1 MDGSDDRRT
10 TKRAKDGSDAA
21 SRGPAAEPPVVIV
34 GAGFAGLSAAVR
46 LIGAGRRVII
56 VEATGGGGGRSRSFQ
71 HAGTGLELDNGQ
83 HLMMGCYRETLA
95 FLRAIGNEGGISFQ
109 RNLAIDMVKPGGGRV
124 RLRCPALPAP
134 LHLAAGLASMRGV
147 GLLHKASALRAGMML
162 RHEAARPDDNETC
175 DDWLRRL
182 GQTQGIR
189 NAFWDPLIWG
199 VLNDDPLV
207 ASAAMLV
214 AVLDRAFLGTRD
226 DSRLGV
232 PRVPLSRL
240 YVHDAIEHLR
250 QRGAQLELGQ
260 PMRAIEV
267 DGDGVSAV
275 LLRSG
280 RRIETRTVISTVP
293 PRPLLDA
300 LPEAARRHPVFQDVA
315 KLTVSPIINIWLVLD
330 RSPFRDV
337 PFLGLIGS
345 PLHWLFDRSQIEAH
359 DEGRV
364 LINCTISGA
373 RGLVDDRPSTLLD
386 LAKSE
391 LRRYFPD
398 RPVQVHAH
406 KIIKEHRATISHA
419 AGTSQWR
426 PATRSPVPGLLLGGD
441 WVRTGLPATIESACQ
456 SGHDAA
462 AAVLED
468 ARRQHAFGV

>member
-1 MDGSDDRRT
+1 MDGSGRPST
-10 TKRAKDGSDAA
+10 TASDH
-21 SRGPAAEPPVVIV
+21 GPVVIV

-46 LIGAGRRVII
+46 LSGAGRKVIL
-56 VEATGGGGGRSRSFQ
+56 VEATGGGGGRSRSF
-71 HAGTGLELDNGQ
+71 HHPGSGLELDNGQ
-83 HLMMGCYRETLA
+83 HLLMGCYRETLA
-95 FLRAIGNEGGISFQ
+95 FLRAIGNEGAISFQ
-109 RNLAIDMVKPGGGRV
+109 RNLAVDMVKPGGARV

-134 LHLAAGLASMRGV
+134 LHLAAGLASMRGL
-147 GLLHKASALRAGMML
+147 GLLHKASALRAGVML
-162 RHEAARPDDNETC
+162 RSEAARPDDNETC
-175 DDWLRRL
+175 DGWLRRL

-189 NAFWDPLIWG
+189 NAFWDPLIWA

-240 YVHDAIEHLR
+240 YVNDALDQLR
-250 QRGAQLELGQ
+250 ERGAQLELGQ
-260 PMRAIEV
+260 PMRAIES
-267 DGDGVSAV
+267 DADGVSGV
-275 LLRSG
+275 VLRSG
-280 RRIETRTVISTVP
+280 RRIEARTVISTVP

-300 LPEAARRHPVFQDVA
+300 LPQSARRHPVFQDVA
-315 KLTVSPIINIWLVLD
+315 KLTVSPIINLWLVLD
-330 RSPFRDV
+330 RAPFRDV

-345 PLHWLFDRSQIEAH
+345 PLHWLFDRSRIEGH
-359 DEGRV
+359 DDGRV
-364 LINCTISGA
+364 LLNCTISGA
-373 RGLVDDRPSTLLD
+373 RGLVDDRPATLLE

-398 RPVQVHAH
+398 RPVLVQAH
-406 KIIKEHRATISHA
+406 KIIKEHKATITHA

>member
-1 MDGSDDRRT
+1 MDGFAEPSGGGT
-10 TKRAKDGSDAA
+10 SGAA
-21 SRGPAAEPPVVIV
+21 AGPASERPVVIV

-46 LIGAGRRVII
+46 LAGAGRKVIV

-71 HAGTGLELDNGQ
+71 HPASGLELDNGQ

-95 FLRAIGNEGGISFQ
+95 FLRAIGNERAVSFQ
-109 RNLAIDMVKPGGGRV
+109 RNLAVDMVKPGGARV

-134 LHLAAGLASMRGV
+134 IHLGAGLATMRGI
-147 GLLHKASALRAGMML
+147 GLIDKACALRAGVML

-175 DDWLRRL
+175 DDFLRRL

-189 NAFWDPLIWG
+189 NAFWDPLIWA

-214 AVLDRAFLGTRD
+214 AVLERAFLGTRD

-240 YVHDAIEHLR
+240 YVHDALEQLR
-250 QRGAQLELGQ
+250 QRGAELRLGQ
-260 PMRAIEV
+260 PMRAIEA
-267 DGDGVSAV
+267 DAEGVSAV

-280 RRIETRTVISTVP
+280 ERIAARTIISTVP
-293 PRPLLDA
+293 PQPLLDA
-300 LPEAARRHPVFQDVA
+300 LPDAARRHPVFQDVA
-315 KLTVSPIINIWLVLD
+315 KLDVSPIINLWLVLD

-345 PLHWLFDRSQIEAH
+345 PLHWLFDKSRIEGH
-359 DEGRV
+359 DDGQV
-364 LINCTISGA
+364 LLNCTISGA
-373 RGLVDDRPSTLLD
+373 RGLVDDRPATLLE

-398 RPVQVHAH
+398 RPVQVRAH
-406 KIIKEHRATISHA
+406 KIVKEHKATISHA
-419 AGTSQWR
+419 AGTTQWR

>member
-1 MDGSDDRRT
+1 MDGFADPSGGGT
-10 TKRAKDGSDAA
+10 GSVAGA
-21 SRGPAAEPPVVIV
+21 PAERPVVIV

-46 LIGAGRRVII
+46 LAGAGRKVIV

-71 HAGTGLELDNGQ
+71 HPATGLELDNGQ

-95 FLRAIGNEGGISFQ
+95 FLRAIGNERAVSFQ
-109 RNLAIDMVKPGGGRV
+109 RNLAVDMVKPGGARV

-134 LHLAAGLASMRGV
+134 LHLGAGLAAMRGV
-147 GLLHKASALRAGMML
+147 GIIDKACALRAGVML
-162 RHEAARPDDNETC
+162 RSEAARPDDNETC
-175 DDWLRRL
+175 DDFLRRL

-189 NAFWDPLIWG
+189 NAFWDPLIWA

-214 AVLDRAFLGTRD
+214 AVLERVFLGTRD

-240 YVHDAIEHLR
+240 YVHDALEHLR
-250 QRGAQLELGQ
+250 QRGAELRLGQ
-260 PMRAIEV
+260 PMRAIET
-267 DGDGVSAV
+267 DADGVSAV
-275 LLRSG
+275 VLRSG
-280 RRIETRTVISTVP
+280 ERIAARTVISTVP
-293 PRPLLDA
+293 PQPLLEA
-300 LPEAARRHPVFQDVA
+300 LPAAARRHPVFQDVA
-315 KLTVSPIINIWLVLD
+315 KLDASPIINVWLVLD
-330 RSPFRDV
+330 RAPFRDV

-345 PLHWLFDRSQIEAH
+345 PLHWLFDRSRIEGH
-359 DEGRV
+359 DDGQV
-364 LINCTISGA
+364 LLNCTISGA
-373 RGLVDDRPSTLLD
+373 RGLVDDRPATLLE

-398 RPVQVHAH
+398 RPVQVRAH
-406 KIIKEHRATISHA
+406 KIVKEHKATISHA
-419 AGTSQWR
+419 AGTTQWR

-462 AAVLED
+462 AVVLED
-468 ARRQHAFGV
+468 ARRQPAFGG

>member
-1 MDGSDDRRT
+1 MDGFVEPSGGGSST
-10 TKRAKDGSDAA
+10 GAAGRADQ
-21 SRGPAAEPPVVIV
+21 PVVIV

-46 LIGAGRRVII
+46 LVGAGRKVIVI
-56 VEATGGGGGRSRSFQ
+56 EATGGGGGRSRSFQ
-71 HAGTGLELDNGQ
+71 HPATGLELDNGQ

-95 FLRAIGNEGGISFQ
+95 FLRAIGNDGAVSFQ
-109 RNLAIDMVKPGGGRV
+109 RNLAVDMVKPGGARV
-124 RLRCPALPAP
+124 RLRCPALPSP

-147 GLLHKASALRAGMML
+147 GLLSKASALRAGLML
-162 RHEAARPDDNETC
+162 RSEAARPDDNETC

-182 GQTQGIR
+182 GQTQAIR
-189 NAFWDPLIWG
+189 NAFWDPLIWA

-214 AVLDRAFLGTRD
+214 AVLERAFLGTRD

-240 YVHDAIEHLR
+240 YVHDALEYVR
-250 QRGAQLELGQ
+250 QRGAGLELGQ
-260 PMRAIEV
+260 PMRAIEA
-267 DGDGVSAV
+267 DADGVSAV
-275 LLRSG
+275 VLRSG
-280 RRIETRTVISTVP
+280 KRIEARTVISTVP
-293 PRPLLDA
+293 PQPLLDA

-315 KLTVSPIINIWLVLD
+315 KLSVSPIINIWLVLD
-330 RSPFRDV
+330 RAPFRDV

-345 PLHWLFDRSQIEAH
+345 PMHWLFDRSRIEGH
-359 DEGRV
+359 DDGQV
-364 LINCTISGA
+364 LLNCTISGA
-373 RGLVDDRPSTLLD
+373 RGLVDDRPSTLLE

-398 RPVQVHAH
+398 RPVVVRAH
-406 KIIKEHRATISHA
+406 KLIKEHKATISHA
-419 AGTSQWR
+419 AGTYQWR
-426 PATRSPVPGLLLGGD
+426 PATRSPLPGLLLGGD

>member
-1 MDGSDDRRT
+1 MDGFADPSGGGT
-10 TKRAKDGSDAA
+10 TSATG
-21 SRGPAAEPPVVIV
+21 GPAERPVVIV

-46 LIGAGRRVII
+46 LAGAGRKVIV

-71 HAGTGLELDNGQ
+71 HPATGLELDNGQ
-83 HLMMGCYRETLA
+83 HLLMGCYRETLA
-95 FLRAIGNEGGISFQ
+95 FLRAIGNERAINFQ
-109 RNLAIDMVKPGGGRV
+109 RNLAVDMVKPGGARV

-134 LHLAAGLASMRGV
+134 LHLGAGLAAMRGV
-147 GLLHKASALRAGMML
+147 GIIDKACALRAGVML

-175 DDWLRRL
+175 DDFLRRL

-189 NAFWDPLIWG
+189 NAFWDPLIWA

-214 AVLDRAFLGTRD
+214 AVLERVFLGTRD

-240 YVHDAIEHLR
+240 YVHDALEHLR
-250 QRGAQLELGQ
+250 QRGAELRLGQ
-260 PMRAIEV
+260 PMRAIET
-267 DGDGVSAV
+267 DADGVSAV
-275 LLRSG
+275 VLRSG
-280 RRIETRTVISTVP
+280 ERIAARTVISTVP
-293 PRPLLDA
+293 PQPLLEA
-300 LPEAARRHPVFQDVA
+300 LPAAARRHPVFQDVA
-315 KLTVSPIINIWLVLD
+315 KLDTSPIINLWLVLD
-330 RSPFRDV
+330 RAPFRDV

-345 PLHWLFDRSQIEAH
+345 PLHWLFDRSRIEGH
-359 DEGRV
+359 DDGQV
-364 LINCTISGA
+364 LLNCTISGA
-373 RGLVDDRPSTLLD
+373 RGLVDDRPATLLE

-398 RPVQVHAH
+398 RPVQVRAH
-406 KIIKEHRATISHA
+406 KIVKEHKATISHA
-419 AGTSQWR
+419 AGTTQWR

-462 AAVLED
+462 AVVLED
-468 ARRQHAFGV
+468 ARRQHAFGG

>member
-1 MDGSDDRRT
+1 MDGLHEPGSGGTGTGDAGSEPDR
-10 TKRAKDGSDAA
+10 G
-21 SRGPAAEPPVVIV
+21 EPPIVIV

-46 LIGAGRRVII
+46 LAGAGRKVVV
-56 VEATGGGGGRSRSFQ
+56 VEATGGGGGRSRSF
-71 HAGTGLELDNGQ
+71 HHPGTGLELDNGQ

-95 FLRAIGNEGGISFQ
+95 FLRAIGNERSVSFQ
-109 RNLAIDMVKPGGGRV
+109 RNLAVDMVKPGGARV

-134 LHLAAGLASMRGV
+134 LHLGVGLATMRGV
-147 GLLHKASALRAGMML
+147 GLLDKASAVRAGVML
-162 RHEAARPDDNETC
+162 RSEAARPDDNETC
-175 DDWLRRL
+175 DDFLRRL

-189 NAFWDPLIWG
+189 NAFWDPLIWA

-214 AVLDRAFLGTRD
+214 AVLERAFLGTRD

-240 YVHDAIEHLR
+240 YVHDALDHLR
-250 QRGAQLELGQ
+250 QRGAEIRLAQ
-260 PMRAIEV
+260 PMRAIET
-267 DGDGVSAV
+267 DAEGVSAV
-275 LLRSG
+275 VLRSG
-280 RRIETRTVISTVP
+280 ERLATRTVISTVP
-293 PRPLLDA
+293 PGPLLDA
-300 LPEAARRHPVFQDVA
+300 LPDAARRHPVFQDVA
-315 KLTVSPIINIWLVLD
+315 KLTTSPIINLWLVLD
-330 RSPFRDV
+330 RAPFGDV

-345 PLHWLFDRSQIEAH
+345 PLHWLFDRSRIEGH
-359 DEGRV
+359 DDEGQV
-364 LINCTISGA
+364 LLNCTISGA
-373 RGLVDDRPSTLLD
+373 RGLVDDRPTTLLE
-386 LAKSE
+386 LAKGE

-398 RPVQVHAH
+398 RPVEVRAH
-406 KIIKEHRATISHA
+406 KIVKEHKATISHA
-419 AGTSQWR
+419 AGTTQLR

>member
-1 MDGSDDRRT
+1 MDGF
-10 TKRAKDGSDAA
+10 
-21 SRGPAAEPPVVIV
+21 AEPAGGGTSGAAAPSSERPVVIV

-46 LIGAGRRVII
+46 LCDAGRKVIVI
-56 VEATGGGGGRSRSFQ
+56 EATGGGGGRSRSFQ
-71 HAGTGLELDNGQ
+71 HPGSGLELDNGQ

-95 FLRAIGNEGGISFQ
+95 FLRAIGNERAVSFQ
-109 RNLAIDMVKPGGGRV
+109 RNLAVDMVKPGGARV

-134 LHLAAGLASMRGV
+134 LHLGAGLAGMRGV
-147 GLLHKASALRAGMML
+147 GIIDKAAALRAGVML
-162 RHEAARPDDNETC
+162 RSEAARPDDNETC
-175 DDWLRRL
+175 DDFLRRL

-189 NAFWDPLIWG
+189 NAFWDPLIWA

-214 AVLDRAFLGTRD
+214 AVLERAFLGTRD

-240 YVHDAIEHLR
+240 YVHDALEHLR
-250 QRGAQLELGQ
+250 QRGAELRLGQ
-260 PMRAIEV
+260 PMRAIEA
-267 DGDGVSAV
+267 DAEGVSAV
-275 LLRSG
+275 VLRSG
-280 RRIETRTVISTVP
+280 ERIAARTVVSTVP
-293 PRPLLDA
+293 PQPLLDA
-300 LPEAARRHPVFQDVA
+300 LPAAARRHPVFQDVA
-315 KLTVSPIINIWLVLD
+315 KLDTSPIINLWLVLD
-330 RSPFRDV
+330 RTPFRDV

-345 PLHWLFDRSQIEAH
+345 PLHWLFDRSRIEGH
-359 DEGRV
+359 DDGQV
-364 LINCTISGA
+364 LLNCTISGA
-373 RGLVDDRPSTLLD
+373 RGLVDDRPATLLE

-398 RPVQVHAH
+398 RPVQVRAH
-406 KIIKEHRATISHA
+406 KIVKEHKATISHA
-419 AGTSQWR
+419 AGTTQWR